1 MDVELWM
8 KLFEANGSSV
18 ITKYILL
25 VLLSICILITK
36 IEPDKENIKV
46 KISILFVLFYILAV
60 VNLFSILSLT
70 LIFLILTFVFFE
82 IILVDDLKRKILKK
96 RRYLIYD
103 YFYKMIFEYKTLY
116 FFAGFII
123 YFLWIAL
130 DKYLKYIL
138 IKINIYN
145 LLEQI
150 KLFNI
155 TSYNIYIF
163 FIKALPILIVFK
175 GIINML
181 NDEFETYNFEEIN
194 EEMKKIMSFEG
205 FGPNAKLHDF
215 GEILTH
221 KEDKSFFIRK
231 NNYNWLSISFIKYR
245 IKRIF
250 MNFSKRKYSKG
261 KKIKNICNIGK
272 TIITYTVR
280 FIKLSIKFVK
290 KTIQIIVNVLI
301 RRENI
306 KNYLR
311 GYSTIEMQLIRTIAL
326 KHGYETKTIQRKFYE
341 LIYSE
346 VFFRSLKEFYEYH
359 QYSNT
364 EYYKYYI
371 LYIYIR
377 VAPVRIN
384 GVDYYSIL
392 KMFNKK
398 KLNNITNE
406 EFFIWT
412 YGLSYWPV
420 DMEMLKDPSLDIF
433 NINKTKLKNLIKKFE
448 VNKKTN
454 T

>member
-1 MDVELWM
+1 
-8 KLFEANGSSV
+8 
-18 ITKYILL
+18 
-25 VLLSICILITK
+25 
-36 IEPDKENIKV
+36 
-46 KISILFVLFYILAV
+46 
-60 VNLFSILSLT
+60 
-70 LIFLILTFVFFE
+70 
-82 IILVDDLKRKILKK
+82 
-96 RRYLIYD
+96 
-103 YFYKMIFEYKTLY
+103 
-116 FFAGFII
+116 
-123 YFLWIAL
+123 
-130 DKYLKYIL
+130 
-138 IKINIYN
+138 
-145 LLEQI
+145 
-150 KLFNI
+150 
-155 TSYNIYIF
+155 
-163 FIKALPILIVFK
+163 
-175 GIINML
+175 
-181 NDEFETYNFEEIN
+181 
-194 EEMKKIMSFEG
+194 
-205 FGPNAKLHDF
+205 
-215 GEILTH
+215 
-221 KEDKSFFIRK
+221 
-231 NNYNWLSISFIKYR
+231 
-245 IKRIF
+245 